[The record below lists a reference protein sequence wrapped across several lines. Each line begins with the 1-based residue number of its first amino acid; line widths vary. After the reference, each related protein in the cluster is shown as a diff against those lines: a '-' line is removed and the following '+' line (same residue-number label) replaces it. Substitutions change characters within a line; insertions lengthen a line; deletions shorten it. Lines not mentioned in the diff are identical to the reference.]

1 MAAIHPL
8 FTAMTFEPEVVQA
21 MGMAFD
27 LACKQLQ
34 DTGQS
39 DLVKENLAKRIIEL
53 ANRGVTDP
61 VELCKGALIALGKD
75 KVG

>member
-8 FTAMTFEPEVVQA
+8 FAAMTFEPETLQA
-21 MGMAFD
+21 MGRAFD
-27 LACKQLQ
+27 LACEQLP

-39 DLVKENLAKRIIEL
+39 DLVKEVLAKRIIEL

-61 VELCKGALIALGKD
+61 VELCKGALTALHLN
-75 KVG
+75 